1 MYRLFL
7 FLFVVASFTACRKAD
22 EKPLVQP
29 TPTNLLTRSQWR
41 EVGHTFG
48 SFITNRKSFTGGNV
62 YDQQPACRHDDF
74 LRFNANQTVV
84 FDEGASLCY
93 STDPQQKTDSWNLSN
108 NYGYTQLI
116 ANLPHT
122 NNGFVGQPTL
132 YTIVELSETTL
143 TVRSQRSNLQGG
155 PTVEEVCYQAF

>member
-1 MYRLFL
+1 MYRFFL
-7 FLFVVASFTACRKAD
+7 SVFLVAFCTACRKAD
-22 EKPLVQP
+22 EKPLMQP
-29 TPTNLLTRSQWR
+29 TTTDLLTRSQWR

-48 SFITNRKSFTGGNV
+48 SFGTNRNSFTGGNM
-62 YDQQPACRHDDF
+62 YDQQPTCRRDDF

-84 FDEGASLCY
+84 FDEGASRCN
-93 STDPQQKTDSWNLSN
+93 STDPQQKTDAWSLVN
-108 NYGYTQLI
+108 NYGYDQLL

-122 NNGFVGQPTL
+122 NNGYVGQPTL

-143 TVRSQRSNLQGG
+143 TVSSQRSNLQGG